1 MTEQERNTPVTFR
14 DIEILLQELAKVQGE
29 VFAKTDK
36 RIVEAIEETLDA
48 IIDRLR
54 RITYHQTR
62 MEYFVLAC
70 LVDLFRSDI
79 VTIKAK
85 YKRWCEEFDAQ
96 NGHLLD
102 ISSPEGEEDNND

>member
-36 RIVEAIEETLDA
+36 RIVETIDETLDA

-62 MEYFVLAC
+62 MEYFV
-70 LVDLFRSDI
+70 
-79 VTIKAK
+79 
-85 YKRWCEEFDAQ
+85 
-96 NGHLLD
+96 
-102 ISSPEGEEDNND
+102 

>member
-36 RIVEAIEETLDA
+36 RIVEAIDETLDA

-62 MEYFVLAC
+62 MEHFVLAC
-70 LVDLFRSDI
+70 LVASSRSDI
-79 VTIKAK
+79 VTIKAE